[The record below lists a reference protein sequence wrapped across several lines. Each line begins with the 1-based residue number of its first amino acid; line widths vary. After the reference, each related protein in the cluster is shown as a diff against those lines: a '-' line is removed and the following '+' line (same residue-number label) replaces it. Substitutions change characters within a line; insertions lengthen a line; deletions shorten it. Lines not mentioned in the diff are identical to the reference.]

1 MKVWTWGR
9 LLGLWWLL
17 PLEIVAMLIGRS
29 GTFPMH
35 PDYALARQ
43 YTNLEASIL
52 CFPLIALAATV
63 AAHRIVRSGFLERV
77 SRHRFLRGHLVPML
91 GIGVPSWCLAL
102 WFQAIPVLMSGSR
115 EVAIAPLL
123 VAAAWIST
131 SVAFGWLLGSLAL
144 LRIAAPLSVLTV
156 YIGAGFPAALD
167 PPWLRHL
174 TGLTSGCCAIY
185 EVADRQAAAAG
196 ILTLGAVLAMCLVLS
211 AVTARALPR
220 AATACIA
227 LGVVIAV
234 GTGITLAH
242 PLPREAV
249 LARQGPMSCVDVGG
263 PLCVWPEH
271 AQLVHE
277 HRAGLRTM
285 TEAADGAGLELP
297 TTITERAMTE
307 HRWPESTVLLS
318 SEQGEEGLYWAYA
331 EALLPRDDH
340 CLDRP
345 GTVAEDFDYRTALI
359 LRGAVKGWLV
369 RESGFRLDESR
380 LNEES
385 LAVLESMSGSS
396 DHGAETIQEIHAA
409 LLSCEIPAEP
419 ADV

>member
-1 MKVWTWGR
+1 MKVWAWVR
-9 LLGLWWLL
+9 LLGLWWLM
-17 PLEIVAMLIGRS
+17 PLEAGAMLIGRA

-35 PDYALARQ
+35 PNYALARQ

-77 SRHRFLRGHLVPML
+77 SAHRFLRGHLVPML

-102 WFQAIPVLMSGSR
+102 WFQATPALMSGSL

-123 VAAAWIST
+123 VAAAWISA
-131 SVAFGWLLGSLAL
+131 SVGFGWLLGSHAL

-185 EVADRQAAAAG
+185 EVADLQAAAAG
-196 ILTLGAVLAMCLVLS
+196 ILTVGAVLGMSLVFS
-211 AVTARALPR
+211 AVSTRALPR
-220 AATACIA
+220 VATACVA
-227 LGVVIAV
+227 LGAVIAV
-234 GTGITLAH
+234 ATGITLAR
-242 PLPREAV
+242 PLPRDAV
-249 LARQGPMSCVDVGG
+249 LDRPGPMSCVDVGR

-277 HRAGLRTM
+277 HRAGLLAM
-285 TEAADGAGLELP
+285 TEAVDGAGLELP
-297 TTITERAMTE
+297 TAITERKATE
-307 HRWPESTVLLS
+307 HPWPESTVSLS
-318 SEQGEEGLYWAYA
+318 SERGKVGLYWAYA
-331 EALLPRDDH
+331 EALLPRDDL

-345 GTVAEDFDYRTALI
+345 DTVVEDYRTVLI
-359 LRGAVKGWLV
+359 LRGAVMGWLV
-369 RESGFRLDESR
+369 RESGGPLDEN
-380 LNEES
+380 LLDEES
-385 LAVLESMSGSS
+385 LAVLERMSSSS
-396 DHGAETIQEIHAA
+396 DHGAATVREIHAA
-409 LLSCEIPAEP
+409 LLSCEIPADL